1 MTTTATFPA
10 LGTTATLIID
20 DPGAL
25 HGARLVLDDELRA
38 IDEACSRFRDD
49 SELMRINAAAG
60 EPVRISQR
68 CAEAIEVALR
78 AASVTDGLVDPTIGT
93 ALRLLGYDRDFE
105 LVTPNGPPL
114 RVRGVRV
121 PGWEKVELDVNA
133 QTVRVPSGVELD
145 LGATAKALCADRAA
159 RRAHEETGAALL
171 VGLGGDI
178 AIAGPAPAQGWPVRV
193 ADDHAVTEGGQV
205 VGMYGGG
212 LATSGTVRRNWMRG
226 NRRLH
231 HLVDPHTGETADGE
245 WRTVSVAAASC
256 VDANIASTASIVMS
270 SGAVAWL
277 AERGLPARL
286 VAHDGR
292 VTTVGAWPVEESPC
306 SR

>member
-10 LGTTATLIID
+10 LGTTATLLVD

-25 HGARLVLDDELRA
+25 SAARLALDDELRA

-49 SELMRINAAAG
+49 SELMRVNAAAG
-60 EPVRISQR
+60 ATVRISKP

-78 AASVTDGLVDPTIGT
+78 AAVVTDGLVDPTIGT

-105 LVTPNGPPL
+105 LVAPSGPPL
-114 RVRGVRV
+114 RVHGVRV
-121 PGWEKVELDVNA
+121 PGWQKIELDVDA
-133 QTVRVPSGVELD
+133 GTVRVPSGVELD

-159 RRAHEETGAALL
+159 RRAHDETGAGVLI
-171 VGLGGDI
+171 GLGGDI
-178 AIAGPAPAQGWPVRV
+178 AVAGPAPDGGWPVRV
-193 ADDHAVTEGGQV
+193 TDDHTATTGGQV
-205 VGMYGGG
+205 IALYSGG
-212 LATSGTVRRNWMRG
+212 LATSGTIRRNWLRG

-231 HLVDPHTGETADGE
+231 HLVDPSTGEPADGE

-256 VDANIASTASIVMS
+256 VDANIASTASVVMS

-277 AERGLPARL
+277 ADRGLPARL
-286 VAHDGR
+286 VAPDGR
-292 VTTVGAWPVEESPC
+292 VTTVGAWPAVEEPAC
-306 SR
+306 